1 MPTHFDLV
9 DLRLMVH
16 IAEADSLTKGAKAS
30 HISLPAASTRV
41 KNLEDSVGAKLLY
54 RTSLGV
60 TLTPPGQA
68 LVYHARLMLGQLE
81 HLQDDMQEYAKG
93 IKGHL
98 RMFSN
103 TTAMGE
109 FLPPVLNTYMHR
121 HPEVNIDLREKAS
134 DETVRAISEGHIDIG
149 IIAGI
154 VRTENLEVMPYR
166 QNRLVLVVPNGHPL
180 ASAESVDFKQTLD
193 FNHVGMSESS
203 PFNYYFRQACNGL
216 DRYAKFHIRVG
227 NFETACRMVEAGM
240 GISIMSIPTARRHAQ
255 SMAITIVDLNDELFA
270 LHSHLICVRSFAALP
285 GFARDLVDMLVADA
299 QAHGTQ
305 AL

>member
-41 KNLEDSVGAKLLY
+41 KNLEDSLGAKLLY

-68 LVYHARLMLGQLE
+68 LVYHARLMLGQLD

-98 RMFSN
+98 RMFANS
-103 TTAMGE
+103 TAMGE
-109 FLPPVLNTYMHR
+109 FLPPVLSAYLNR
-121 HPEVNIDLREKAS
+121 HPEVNIDLRERAS
-134 DETVRAISEGHIDIG
+134 DDTVRAVSEGKIDIG

-154 VRTENLEVMPYR
+154 VRTENLEVIPYR

-180 ASAESVDFKQTLD
+180 AAEESVDFKQTLD
-193 FNHVGMSESS
+193 FNYVGLLESS

-216 DRYAKFHIRVG
+216 DRQLKLHIRVG
-227 NFETACRMVEAGM
+227 NFETVCRMVEAGM
-240 GISIMSIPTARRHAQ
+240 GVAIMSIPTARRHAQ
-255 SMAITIVDLNDELFA
+255 TMALNVVGLNDELFA
-270 LHSHLICVRSFAALP
+270 LHSHLICVRSLSALP
-285 GFARDLVDMLVADA
+285 AFASDLVDMLVADA
-299 QAHGTQ
+299 KAHGMRV
-305 AL
+305 L